1 VDYVQGTTAADV
13 DPALRLVKYLCNF
26 NEEHYQNLMDWLAY
40 TVQHPEEKIGWAP
53 YLISGHGIGK
63 TTFAQKIIAP
73 LVGRSNMREPRAQD
87 IDSAT
92 FNGYLSGSKVVYVDE
107 MPQGNGGSSSKIY
120 NSLKAQISERIL
132 HINEKN
138 EKARPQRV
146 YGNWLITVNNLSAIK
161 IEKGDR
167 RLYPIIHHMSMGL
180 GDDSRKIIEA
190 QCKEHWMTV
199 DGVNVASDWLLK
211 NTNLL
216 YSYLVDWVISDNFDC
231 YKPNNTN
238 NQDMVQ
244 LTEQSEDAVETKI
257 REMIEEGAYPFANAL
272 VRMEHL
278 HPLLVDWKKETLH
291 KGSVSQKYIGAT
303 LGNLGW
309 SKNRISI
316 HSKGV
321 RVSEPWFWVKG
332 HYSPLDKEQHL
343 LDYLGDWPD
352 DLSAEQIVLK
362 LKATPNT

>member
-1 VDYVQGTTAADV
+1 
-13 DPALRLVKYLCNF
+13 
-26 NEEHYQNLMDWLAY
+26 
-40 TVQHPEEKIGWAP
+40 
-53 YLISGHGIGK
+53 
-63 TTFAQKIIAP
+63 
-73 LVGRSNMREPRAQD
+73 
-87 IDSAT
+87 
-92 FNGYLSGSKVVYVDE
+92 
-107 MPQGNGGSSSKIY
+107 
-120 NSLKAQISERIL
+120 
-132 HINEKN
+132 
-138 EKARPQRV
+138 
-146 YGNWLITVNNLSAIK
+146 
-161 IEKGDR
+161 
-167 RLYPIIHHMSMGL
+167 MGL